1 MKDKQYLAYYAAPML
16 FLLMLVDTQLTQIFS
31 NVTENVYVA
40 NSHLFLIALMVGCQ
54 VLPKRYM
61 LLTGLVLGLL
71 FDSYYIG
78 VIGIY
83 AVTIPGIIW
92 LMYVLRDILYS
103 SIFIMF
109 FGTVIL
115 VTVYEILPL
124 AIQVLF
130 NLTSVKVS
138 LFASRFLGP
147 TLLINLLLFVLFIFP
162 FKGLFGTK

>member
-1 MKDKQYLAYYAAPML
+1 
-16 FLLMLVDTQLTQIFS
+16 
-31 NVTENVYVA
+31 
-40 NSHLFLIALMVGCQ
+40 
-54 VLPKRYM
+54 
-61 LLTGLVLGLL
+61 
-71 FDSYYIG
+71 
-78 VIGIY
+78 
-83 AVTIPGIIW
+83 
-92 LMYVLRDILYS
+92 LRDILYS
-103 SIFIMF
+103 SIFTMF

-162 FKGLFGTK
+162 FKRLFGTK